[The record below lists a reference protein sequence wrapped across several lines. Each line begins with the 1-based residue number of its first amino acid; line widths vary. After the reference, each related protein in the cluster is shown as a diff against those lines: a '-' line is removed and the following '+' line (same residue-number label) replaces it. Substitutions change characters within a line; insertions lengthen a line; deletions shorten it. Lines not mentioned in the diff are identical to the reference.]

1 VYTAA
6 IQLGID
12 TEQCFQVMKGEAN
25 FAERPEMAHL
35 MNYMRI
41 FSFLSVPLMGSLP
54 SVGFPHL
61 ILTLLIPMVIQG
73 LWLSILTGVMVS
85 CLQSFIL
92 QRATVR
98 RWLKIAPRV
107 EQKVKPPTMM
117 DSMQYAKAWYLNK
130 RNGII
135 AAQAQGA
142 KTQRKSR

>member
-1 VYTAA
+1 
-6 IQLGID
+6 
-12 TEQCFQVMKGEAN
+12 MKGDAN

-54 SVGFPHL
+54 SVSFPCL
-61 ILTLLIPMVIQG
+61 VLLTLLITIMIQG
-73 LWLSILTGVMVS
+73 LWLSILTGVVVS
-85 CLQSFIL
+85 CLQSFVL

-117 DSMQYAKAWYLNK
+117 ESMQYAKSWYYKK
-130 RNGII
+130 RKEIVS
-135 AAQAQGA
+135 ARAQAA
-142 KTQRKSR
+142 KPQRR